1 MPGFT
6 ETILKLPILKRL
18 YPSLR
23 KRWAEIFW
31 KDGFAVVRS
40 NGALFLVNHRNFVDR
55 QIAFYGDY
63 EAEQTA
69 YLTTAMGE
77 HGCDLFLDIGANIG
91 LYSIRA
97 AMASHAKQTVAFEP
111 DPRKRNQFAAN
122 ILMNGLTDQ
131 IEVDPHAVSNR
142 SGPVGF
148 TFFPETSTG
157 QSRVDESGGTA
168 SVEAVRID
176 DVIDLKDGT
185 IFAKIDIE
193 GHEAAA
199 VEGMAETIKAN
210 RVFLQIES
218 FPEQLENLTN
228 LLTRHGFTHR
238 HGIGDD
244 HFFANF

>member
-97 AMASHAKQTVAFEP
+97 AMAWARRAAGVSSPQEAGISPGTT
-111 DPRKRNQFAAN
+111 PRRYCSSPR
-122 ILMNGLTDQ
+122 MLTTSST
-131 IEVDPHAVSNR
+131 PGRGVS
-142 SGPVGF
+142 
-148 TFFPETSTG
+148 
-157 QSRVDESGGTA
+157 SR
-168 SVEAVRID
+168 
-176 DVIDLKDGT
+176 
-185 IFAKIDIE
+185 
-193 GHEAAA
+193 
-199 VEGMAETIKAN
+199 
-210 RVFLQIES
+210 
-218 FPEQLENLTN
+218 
-228 LLTRHGFTHR
+228 TRPR
-238 HGIGDD
+238 
-244 HFFANF
+244 